1 MNMRPVRSTRLAAF
15 VLVAQ
20 KAIFADAGAAGIA
33 VEFIAVANLI
43 SAFSAFYGSV
53 DELKHGIFLY
63 PSGSGKS
70 HQKMHFIPVDH
81 CGLAWFHY
89 AGQWKHREFFRSFW
103 RAAGAP

>member
-53 DELKHGIFLY
+53 DELKHGIFFTRAALGNHIKKCTLY
-63 PSGSGKS
+63 PW
-70 HQKMHFIPVDH
+70 II
-81 CGLAWFHY
+81 
-89 AGQWKHREFFRSFW
+89 
-103 RAAGAP
+103 AA